1 MDWIRRNWPDLLIGL
16 ALLAV
21 IGGIIATLLNGGNL
35 LPSGRNVTTTTPSS
49 STLTSGGNDSAIQPI
64 TDNTAISPDLPS
76 GAAEMPGE
84 AAGTT
89 TSGTITPVDPA
100 STPPQQAVTP
110 EGIIDAPSETPG
122 DTSAST
128 SESTAPSEPLQ
139 ASDSATA
146 PYRISVG
153 AFGSTE
159 NAERRA
165 EAFRS
170 AGYPVF
176 VGKQGDLSLV
186 LIGPYD
192 SQAAAQ
198 QAAAQIQSSGLEADP
213 IIYEFEP
220 TDATV
225 AGDTAAG
232 DTAAGDTAASGTT
245 DQTSSSTE
253 ATPDEPATTPSEAT
267 PAATEPTESTTAV
280 SLPTSN
286 TGRYLQVGAYGSVES
301 AQPQLVKLQGLGF
314 SVTYIDESDKIK
326 LLVGPYEGT
335 TLETAKAQLTAQ
347 GIDHFVR

>member
-35 LPSGRNVTTTTPSS
+35 LPSGRNVTVNNPVTATAN
-49 STLTSGGNDSAIQPI
+49 SGGNDSSAQTPA
-64 TDNTAISPDLPS
+64 DAVAISPDLPS
-76 GAAEMPGE
+76 GPAVMPGE
-84 AAGTT
+84 NGTTTAGTITPLDIPENSSTDLAAGTT
-89 TSGTITPVDPA
+89 ATTPLGEAGTAETTA
-100 STPPQQAVTP
+100 TP
-110 EGIIDAPSETPG
+110 EPAEASS
-122 DTSAST
+122 SA
-128 SESTAPSEPLQ
+128 A
-139 ASDSATA
+139 A

-198 QAAAQIQSSGLEADP
+198 QAAAQIQSSGLEASP
-213 IIYEFEP
+213 IIYEFEAS
-220 TDATV
+220 DAAV
-225 AGDTAAG
+225 AGDT
-232 DTAAGDTAASGTT
+232 
-245 DQTSSSTE
+245 
-253 ATPDEPATTPSEAT
+253 TTPSNTAQSTTEQTISNDAT
-267 PAATEPTESTTAV
+267 TTDPTPGESTSTETTAPAATESAAIV
-280 SLPTSN
+280 ALPTSN

-314 SVTYIDESDKIK
+314 SVTYIDESEKIK